1 MIASYKQQ
9 ISALNDRIL
18 ELEQEKSNLSSE
30 LINLRHEYEVRISVS
45 NFNNQVDIKNSGVTH
60 YNDNRTTYDR
70 NSEISRNTFN
80 SESKINQNLTSPVT
94 KFGVN
99 SGVSSPKEEGF
110 GIKMV
115 DSKI

>member
-1 MIASYKQQ
+1 
-9 ISALNDRIL
+9 LNA
-18 ELEQEKSNLSSE
+18 ELV
-30 LINLRHEYEVRISVS
+30 NLRNEYEVRISVS

-60 YNDNRTTYDR
+60 YNGNRTTYNDR
-70 NSEISRNTFN
+70 NSDVSNTFN

-99 SGVSSPKEEGF
+99 SGVSSPKEESF
-110 GIKMV
+110 IKMV